1 MSKTMQNIEAEAVAL
16 FEKRNSYKPFPYRV
30 ARDARARVLPCAYR
44 IEAHPV
50 GGKAEGEPSNAVFYL
65 VRDTFDEETG
75 EKTGARPEGYALTD
89 ENGRTVCASWD
100 SAAKKADTARTW
112 NRVEE
117 AARGAG
123 WLLKLKGGHG
133 IPEEAKRPYEIE
145 ALMVE
150 TVALLARFSN
160 GAEVDRK
167 QAATTAKT
175 IRPDLAPWMD
185 DDGNYLPPPKKK
197 VPAKKSAKK

>member
-1 MSKTMQNIEAEAVAL
+1 MQDIEAEAKAL
-16 FEKRNSYKPFPYRV
+16 FEKRNSYNPFPYRV
-30 ARDARARVLPCAYR
+30 ATDERARVLPCAFR

-50 GGKAEGEPSNAVFYL
+50 GGKADGQPSNAVFYL

-75 EKTGARPEGYALTD
+75 EKTGARPEGFALAD
-89 ENGRTVCASWD
+89 ENGRTVCVSWD

-117 AARGAG
+117 AARAAG
-123 WLLKLKGGHG
+123 WLRHLRGGEG
-133 IPEEAKRPYEIE
+133 IPKEAKRPYEIE
-145 ALMVE
+145 ALMAE
-150 TVALLARFSN
+150 TIALLSRFSN

-167 QAATTAKT
+167 QATTTAKT

-185 DDGNYLPPPKKK
+185 ENGDFLPPPKKK
-197 VPAKKSAKK
+197 TPAKKTAKK